1 MIKLSLVALST
12 VSLAFFLQACS
23 NPKPTEPQPSE
34 VPQTH
39 RASNSN
45 PSMPRAPSTNPR
57 RNPTPLVKPKPR
69 PFKVHVNPGQIVSAH
84 NKVRSKFR
92 LQPLSWSPSLATFST
107 KWANHLKRSTGCK
120 MHHRPH
126 SGRNKT
132 DFGENLYWASPFR
145 WSDGATE
152 VQKVTSYAVVNEWA
166 KEVKYYNYQAHRCQ
180 PGQQCGHYT
189 QIVWRDS
196 KKVGCGLAICPDKSQ
211 VWVCSYDPPGNWQ
224 GQRPY

>member
-1 MIKLSLVALST
+1 MTNPILVTLT
-12 VSLAFFLQACS
+12 TISLASFLQACT
-23 NPKPTEPQPSE
+23 NPKPTKQQSIE
-34 VPQTH
+34 VPHTH
-39 RASNSN
+39 DPVTLNQNSSTPRT
-45 PSMPRAPSTNPR
+45 PSSTPR
-57 RNPTPLVKPKPR
+57 RKPKPR

-92 LQPLSWSPSLATFST
+92 LQPLSWSPSLANFST
-107 KWANHLKRSTGCK
+107 QWANHLKNTSACK

-152 VQKVTSYAVVNEWA
+152 VQKITSYAVVNEWA
-166 KEVKYYNYQAHRCQ
+166 KEVKYYNYRANRCQ

-189 QIVWRDS
+189 QIVWRNT
-196 KKVGCGLAICPDKSQ
+196 KKVGCGLAFCPDKSQ